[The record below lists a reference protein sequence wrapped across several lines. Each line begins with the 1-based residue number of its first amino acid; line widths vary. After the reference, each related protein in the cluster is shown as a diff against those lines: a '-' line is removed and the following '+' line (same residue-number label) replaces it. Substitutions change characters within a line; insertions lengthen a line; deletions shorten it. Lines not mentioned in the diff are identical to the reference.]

1 MTTTDF
7 QQIDSLP
14 GVAFVGV
21 HGDRIYVSECLNIS
35 IYVSECLNISQA
47 RDLRNWLSRALPCE
61 CPVCRRFLQD
71 DEIIGSCANT
81 KDGHHRRVITSKPGA
96 DHGA

>member
-1 MTTTDF
+1 MTTTAF

-14 GVAFVGV
+14 GVAYVGV
-21 HGDRIYVSECLNIS
+21 HGDR